1 VLNSEALPPSS
12 IELNL
17 KTLKELKMK
26 VLNTRWKLIA
36 LVPLVAIAILSIG
49 NRTGA
54 VPDQNRE
61 VREAANDVGII
72 IQGGIVVQGGITQGQ
87 VLRFNVARLASVIPG
102 PPNTNA
108 HTGGVNLELR
118 VFDSQG
124 NILASNTYVFPQNQ
138 NGDVNGI
145 QSSFFDLNAAQL
157 PASAFDNTGRAQL
170 TGIIRRVPGPHVVP
184 GPENTC
190 GFVASGEIFNS
201 NTGQTLVH
209 IAGAPLSSCREAA

>member
-1 VLNSEALPPSS
+1 LPPAATD
-12 IELNL
+12 LNF
-17 KTLKELKMK
+17 KNIKELKMK
-26 VLNTRWKLIA
+26 VLNTRWRVIA
-36 LVPLVAIAILSIG
+36 LVPLVTVAILVVGSRIM
-49 NRTGA
+49 
-54 VPDQNRE
+54 PDQNRAQ
-61 VREAANDVGII
+61 AANDVGII

>member
-1 VLNSEALPPSS
+1 M
-12 IELNL
+12 
-17 KTLKELKMK
+17 KTL
-26 VLNTRWKLIA
+26 NARWRVIA
-36 LVPLVAIAILSIG
+36 LVPLVAVAILLVG
-49 NRTGA
+49 NRI
-54 VPDQNRE
+54 VPDQNRAQ
-61 VREAANDVGII
+61 AASDVGII

-87 VLRFNVARLASVIPG
+87 VLRFNVARLATVNPG
-102 PPNTNA
+102 PPVTNA

-124 NILASNTYVFPQNQ
+124 NILASNTWVFPQNQ

-170 TGIIRRVPGPHVVP
+170 TGIVRAIPGPHLSVVP
-184 GPENTC
+184 GPPNC

-201 NTGQTLVH
+201 NTAQTLVH
-209 IAGAPLSSCREAA
+209 IAGTPISDCR